1 MSLTAALSNAL
12 SGMGVTQSG
21 LEILARN
28 VANSGTPGYNAQSQT
43 LVESNGSNSSS
54 VRSAGVARAFD
65 AALQQN
71 YTNQISNSGYA
82 RTRADFLSQLETLLG
97 KPGDVSSLDNIYSG
111 FQSAMEAM
119 ATSPDSYATRAAAIG
134 AAETLA
140 NRLNSISANVQDLR
154 RDSESQIR
162 NLVNGLNSDLSNLR
176 DVNSRL
182 AEFTQDTAAR
192 SALLDERD
200 RLVASIGEVVDV
212 NASYRDNGSVRL
224 LTRSGV
230 GILDQ
235 QQSVFNFQDAGSL
248 SANSIYS
255 NNPSESGVGA
265 LTLRTSSGLPLDI
278 VGQGILQSGKLG
290 ALVELRDST
299 LVQVQSQ
306 LDDIAAGLAQSLSN
320 TNVVSSVVTVGAQ
333 NGLEVDLS
341 ALQPGNSFTLNYTEG
356 GNSETVRVMRV
367 DDGSLLP
374 MDNTGPDGVRVIGLD
389 FSGGIG
395 AVAASLN
402 ATLGVAINVSNPSG
416 SILRV
421 LDDGALATSNIDGL
435 SASYTAGNVQDGN
448 LALPLF
454 VDTANSAFTNSLDA
468 GAQKTGFAGR
478 ISINSSVK
486 LDNSLMVQFSS
497 TSSLG
502 DASRANDIIDRL
514 NNSSFS
520 SDVTSTKSMGQIQ
533 LQGNIGALVSQ
544 MLSFQGA
551 SVEKAQSVNQTND
564 LSMEALSSRMEEKYG
579 VDVDKEMAMLME
591 MQTAYAANARV
602 LSAVQE
608 LLNTL
613 MRI

>member
-82 RTRADFLSQLETLLG
+82 GTRADFLSQLETLLG
-97 KPGDVSSLDNIYSG
+97 RPGDVSSLDNIYSG

-119 ATSPDSYATRAAAIG
+119 ATSPDNYATRAAAIG

-140 NRLNSISANVQDLR
+140 NRLNSISSSVQDLR

-182 AEFTQDTAAR
+182 AEFTEDTAAR

-248 SANSIYS
+248 SANSTYS
-255 NNPSESGVGA
+255 NNPGESGVGA

-320 TNVVSSVVTVGAQ
+320 INVASSAITVGAQ
-333 NGLEVDLS
+333 NGLEVDLA

-367 DDGSLLP
+367 DDASLLP

-454 VDTANSAFTNSLDA
+454 VDTANSAFTNSLDVE
-468 GAQKTGFAGR
+468 AQKIGFAGR
-478 ISINSSVK
+478 ISINSAVK

-514 NNSSFS
+514 NNSSFT
-520 SDVTSTKSMGQIQ
+520 SDVTTTKSMGQIQ
-533 LQGNIGALVSQ
+533 LEGNIGALVSQ

-551 SVEKAQSVNQTND
+551 SVEKAQSVNQTNN